1 MENFRKEHIAYT
13 GPSYKKGIAKRNT
26 SRSRVFYFLFE
37 FEVDRNVVVTSKI
50 ATAVK
55 LLKKRKS
62 IKPGCSIH
70 G

>member
-1 MENFRKEHIAYT
+1 MILSEDIQREAGRKN
-13 GPSYKKGIAKRNT
+13 RNL
-26 SRSRVFYFLFE
+26 RGY
-37 FEVDRNVVVTSKI
+37 DRNVVVTSKI

-55 LLKKRKS
+55 LLIKRKS